1 MGIGVIDYSV
11 IVLTVFLQRYSASTA
26 QSWVKIAHPNYRQVS
41 SRSEASPQFLPLPL
55 LRRVTQTLTP
65 YVRGGSIPFAGIAQ
79 PMTHAS
85 NTLLSVLGLNAQL

>member
-1 MGIGVIDYSV
+1 M
-11 IVLTVFLQRYSASTA
+11 LTVFRQRCSASTA
-26 QSWVKIAHPNYRQVS
+26 QSWVKIAHPNYRQAP
-41 SRSEASPQFLPLPL
+41 SRSEVSPQFLPL

-85 NTLLSVLGLNAQL
+85 NTLLACLD